1 MGVYDFLSNNKKWLG
16 AGALL
21 TLSSSYGQTFFI
33 SLFAGQIMN
42 EFSLTDG
49 EWGAL
54 YAISTT
60 FSAIVMVWAGALT
73 DRYRARSLGMIFLL
87 LLSFTCFLMSFV
99 TSFWFLPIIIFLL
112 RFSGQGMLSHI
123 GSVAM
128 VRWFIAS
135 RGKALAIAT
144 LGFSFGEA
152 VLPMTVAFLLGV
164 FYWKSIWVAA
174 AIASL
179 ITIPILYNLLKVER
193 TPKTAS
199 NASEA
204 VGRLESRHWTRN
216 QVLTHWL
223 FWLYFPSIMSIAMW
237 GTALFFQQVHLTST
251 KGWTLLQFTSLIP
264 IYTCSTILSMMV
276 YGWAID
282 RYGTNKLLSLYQVPM
297 VLSCFLFGVSDSI
310 FVAGLAFVLFGITH
324 GANST
329 IPGAFWAE
337 NFGTKHLGS
346 IKAMDTAVSVLGSA
360 LGQAISGI
368 QIDFNIPFSTQMPVI
383 AVFIIVCCFLNWFA
397 VKKILR
403 IYH

>member
-73 DRYRARSLGMIFLL
+73 DRYRARSLGVVFLL

-193 TPKTAS
+193 TPKTDS

-223 FWLYFPSIMSIAMW
+223 FWLYLPSIMSIAMW

-297 VLSCFLFGVSDSI
+297 VLSFFLFGVSDSI

-346 IKAMDTAVSVLGSA
+346 IKAMATAVSVLGSA
-360 LGQAISGI
+360 LGPAISGI
-368 QIDFNIPFSTQMPVI
+368 LIDFNIPFSTQMPFI
-383 AVFIIVCCFLNWFA
+383 AVFIIVCCFLNWIA
-397 VKKILR
+397 VKKISR

>member
-73 DRYRARSLGMIFLL
+73 DRYRARSLGVIFLL

-164 FYWKSIWVAA
+164 FYWKSIWIAA

-179 ITIPILYNLLKVER
+179 ITVPILYSLLKIER

-297 VLSCFLFGVSDSI
+297 VLSFFLFGVSDSI

-346 IKAMDTAVSVLGSA
+346 IKAMATAVSVLGSA
-360 LGQAISGI
+360 LGPAISGI
-368 QIDFNIPFSTQMPVI
+368 LIDFNIPFSTQMPFI
-383 AVFIIVCCFLNWFA
+383 AVSIIVCCFLNWFA
-397 VKKILR
+397 VKKISR

>member
-73 DRYRARSLGMIFLL
+73 DRYRARSLGVVFLL

-164 FYWKSIWVAA
+164 FYWKSIWIAA

-179 ITIPILYNLLKVER
+179 ITVPILYNLLKIER

-297 VLSCFLFGVSDSI
+297 VLSFFLFGVSDSI

-329 IPGAFWAE
+329 IPGAFWA
-337 NFGTKHLGS
+337 
-346 IKAMDTAVSVLGSA
+346 
-360 LGQAISGI
+360 
-368 QIDFNIPFSTQMPVI
+368 
-383 AVFIIVCCFLNWFA
+383 
-397 VKKILR
+397 
-403 IYH
+403 

>member
-73 DRYRARSLGMIFLL
+73 DKYRARSLGVVFLL

-164 FYWKSIWVAA
+164 FYWKSIWIAA

-179 ITIPILYNLLKVER
+179 ITVPILYNLLKIER

-223 FWLYFPSIMSIAMW
+223 FWLYFPSIMSISMW

-264 IYTCSTILSMMV
+264 VYTCSTILSMMV

-282 RYGTNKLLSLYQVPM
+282 RYGTNKLLALYQVPM
-297 VLSCFLFGVSDSI
+297 VLSFFLFGVSDSI
-310 FVAGLAFVLFGITH
+310 FVAGLAFALFGITH

-346 IKAMDTAVSVLGSA
+346 IKAMATAVSVLGSA
-360 LGQAISGI
+360 LGPAISGI
-368 QIDFNIPFSTQMPVI
+368 LIDFDIPFSTQMPFI
-383 AVFIIVCCFLNWFA
+383 ALFIIVCCFMNWFA
-397 VKKILR
+397 VKKISS